1 MGQTTR
7 ITMKIIFAAVNA
19 ICGLVWFIFKHDTNI
34 GEIHILP
41 KDFKG
46 VVMIIHDQKQGTD
59 ISKENGNIV
68 YKIPANG
75 ILITKAPLTEWLKD
89 IKYYYEEKGRR
100 QEIKFCWDCKKD
112 FPNNDTIYVF
122 GGSTGTYGQSNEKVD
137 CTTYLV
143 GIQQETDSLLGALEK
158 MRPLEILKQQ

>member
-1 MGQTTR
+1 
-7 ITMKIIFAAVNA
+7 
-19 ICGLVWFIFKHDTNI
+19 
-34 GEIHILP
+34 
-41 KDFKG
+41 
-46 VVMIIHDQKQGTD
+46 MIIHDQKQGTD

-112 FPNNDTIYVF
+112 FSNNDTIYVF

>member
-7 ITMKIIFAAVNA
+7 ITMKIILAAVIA
-19 ICGLVWFIFKHDTNI
+19 ICGLVWFIFKRDTNMS
-34 GEIHILP
+34 EIHILS
-41 KDFKG
+41 KGFKG

-59 ISKENGNIV
+59 ISRENGNIV

-75 ILITKAPLTEWLKD
+75 ILITKAPLTEGLKD
-89 IKYYYEEKGRR
+89 IKYYYEENGRR
-100 QEIKFCWDCKKD
+100 QEIKYCWDCKKA

-122 GGSTGTYGQSNEKVD
+122 GGSTGTYGKGNEKVD
-137 CTTYLV
+137 YTTYLV
-143 GIQQETDSLLGALEK
+143 GTQQETDRLSGALER